1 MEIALLLAVA
11 IIPLIIAISVSYV
24 SSTNKAMKDAQE
36 SLTTLAGS
44 ANSLKDIAEQLNKE
58 MEFFKS

>member
-1 MEIALLLAVA
+1 MLAVA

>member
-44 ANSLKDIAEQLNKE
+44 AKSLKDIAEQLNKE